1 MQNRH
6 DSLIGTL
13 SMGIPS
19 VNLVALVSPSALEW
33 FKSYLKGK
41 CKCVHIGNVVS
52 ESLS

>member
-19 VNLVALVSPSALEW
+19 VNLVALVCLHPRW
-33 FKSYLKGK
+33 NGYLKGK
-41 CKCVHIGNVVS
+41 CKCVHIGDVVS
-52 ESLS
+52 ESPS